1 MSRLLGCRSL
11 LVILFLGLAAL
22 PSGANPYWLF
32 VGNLILIYII
42 LALGLNLLIGYAG
55 HLAFANAAM
64 FGIGAYAAG
73 LLQVRLG
80 FPYWLALPSGGLIAM
95 LLGTTLAFP
104 ALRLSGIYLA
114 MATLGFAQ
122 FTQWV
127 FLNWEAVTY
136 GAGGF
141 RVPAIDFA
149 PLTVR
154 SELGIYYLSWIIA
167 VGLVVF
173 AWNAMSSRIGRAFVA
188 MRDGEI
194 AAEALGVNLLRYK
207 ALAFALSGV
216 YAGIAGGL
224 FTGLLNFV
232 APEAFDLF
240 QMIIH
245 KAMVMVVGSVR
256 SLDRSS
262 AQHCSFCCSRRYGLS
277 KRRRRSPSA
286 RSSSFSWSFAPVGW
300 SPSAAATC
308 RTGRNR
314 FTLHKPLTRRIRPHA
329 ALRRASP
336 AHRRRPRGE
345 SAHGRKRL
353 VVVRRCPG
361 ALRRQHGGQSRRD
374 RRHHRAQRCGQ
385 DHVAQ
390 CHLRH
395 PQT

>member
-11 LVILFLGLAAL
+11 LVILFLGLAVL

-95 LLGTTLAFP
+95 LIGTTMAFP

-245 KAMVMVVGSVR
+245 KAMVMVGGIGSITGSVIGATLLVLLLEALR
-256 SLDRSS
+256 AFKATQEIAFGTILLVFVVLCPGGLVSI
-262 AQHCSFCCSRRYGLS
+262 CRRYLPHWQEPLHVTQTTG
-277 KRRRRSPSA
+277 A
-286 RSSSFSWSFAPVGW
+286 TD
-300 SPSAAATC
+300 AAA
-308 RTGRNR
+308 RN
-314 FTLHKPLTRRIRPHA
+314 PAQGEPP
-329 ALRRASP
+329 SP
-336 AHRRRPRGE
+336 AE
-345 SAHGRKRL
+345 A
-353 VVVRRCPG
+353 
-361 ALRRQHGGQSRRD
+361 
-374 RRHHRAQRCGQ
+374 AQ
-385 DHVAQ
+385 
-390 CHLRH
+390 
-395 PQT
+395 